1 MVTTPRYLFHH
12 IGCAPFWRG
21 GQCVVQGGSRDPPF
35 FWQFVKIAR
44 DPAIGPVM
52 LFADLP
58 DRRVTPL
65 WLAAFL
71 AAFLLLTGGLQ
82 HRAAVSRTSSD
93 HFPFTQKKRATEDLL
108 SLSSWW
114 NCHLG
119 VSLRPI

>member
-1 MVTTPRYLFHH
+1 MRRTGRESGP
-12 IGCAPFWRG
+12 
-21 GQCVVQGGSRDPPF
+21 SF